1 MVEGSARR
9 GEVAEAVWRVLAERG
24 FAGLTVR
31 AVAEALGR
39 TTGLV
44 MHHFPTKDALTAFA
58 LEVLE
63 ERTERARPPRSGATG
78 REAVRGALVA
88 MLPLDEASTTTNRA
102 WIASWDA
109 ALASGDLRI
118 GHAARYR
125 RGRERLAALLAAAD
139 VADPDEAADRLQ
151 GAMLGLIVQSVLDPE
166 THAPA
171 DRVARVD
178 RLLDELLPPAPAAD
192 QDVNA
197 VGGR

>member
-1 MVEGSARR
+1 MRR
-9 GEVAEAVWRVLAERG
+9 TEVAEAVWSVLSERG

-63 ERTERARPPRSGATG
+63 ERTERARPPRGEATG
-78 REAVRGALVA
+78 REALRAALIA
-88 MLPLDEASTTTNRA
+88 MLPLDDASTTTNRA

-109 ALASGDLRI
+109 ALAVGDLRA
-118 GHAARYR
+118 GHATRYR
-125 RGRERLAALLAAAD
+125 RGRERLAALLADAA
-139 VADPDEAADRLQ
+139 VADADGAADRLQ

-166 THAPA
+166 AHAPA

-178 RLLDELLPPAPAAD
+178 RLIDELLPATPAAD
-192 QDVNA
+192 QDTNA